1 MTGSIRVGTSGW
13 SYEHWKGPF
22 YPVRQAG
29 AHMLEFYTRLF
40 RTVEINSSFYHL
52 PAQATL
58 KRWRETT
65 PADFLFT
72 AKASRYITHMKK
84 LGDPRRSMSVF
95 LRRIR
100 LLGDK
105 LGPILFQLP
114 PRWRFDGERLAA
126 FLDALSGE
134 FRYAFEFRDRSWL
147 NEEVFELLSCHGA
160 ALCIYELD
168 GFLSP
173 RKITSDVVY
182 VRLHGP
188 DGPYRGSYDDRSLA
202 GWAADL
208 ARWAAQGRTV
218 YCYFDNDE
226 RGYAARDA
234 LRLQAMLRESTA
246 L

>member
-13 SYEHWKGPF
+13 SYDHWKGPF
-22 YPVRQAG
+22 YPARLAG
-29 AHMLEFYTRLF
+29 GQMLAFYAEHF
-40 RTVEINSSFYHL
+40 RTAEINSSFYRL

-58 KRWRETT
+58 NRWRECT

-84 LGDPRRSMSVF
+84 LGDPRRSVSAF

-114 PRWRFDGERLAA
+114 PSWRFDGERLAA
-126 FLDALSGE
+126 FLAALSGE

-147 NEEVFELLSCHGA
+147 NDEVYELLSRHGA
-160 ALCIYELD
+160 AFCIYELD

-173 RKITSDVVY
+173 REMTSDIVY

-188 DGPYRGSYDDRSLA
+188 DGPYRGSYDARSLA

-208 ARWAAQGRTV
+208 RRWAALGCTV

-226 RGYAARDA
+226 RGYAARNA
-234 LRLQAMLRESTA
+234 LRLQSLLRETITR
-246 L
+246 